1 MTKSELNPCHV
12 ITTMNKL
19 LFRTL
24 EKENTVCLNLKEEAQ
39 KNNTNTMNY
48 YIPDMMNNFMISI
61 LLSLSYYL

>member
-24 EKENTVCLNLKEEAQ
+24 EKANTVCLNLKEEAQ
-39 KNNTNTMNY
+39 KKQHKY
-48 YIPDMMNNFMISI
+48 YELLPDMMNNFMISI